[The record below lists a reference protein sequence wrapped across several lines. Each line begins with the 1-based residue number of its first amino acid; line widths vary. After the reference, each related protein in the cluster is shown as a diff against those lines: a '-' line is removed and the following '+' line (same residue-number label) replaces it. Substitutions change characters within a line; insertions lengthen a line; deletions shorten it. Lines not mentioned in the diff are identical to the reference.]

1 MLFDTSNE
9 YPLTEK
15 PGPCVGTPLTTSLP
29 GWAGTQVTSPSQ
41 AIIGIL
47 RGEGIGPE
55 IMSATV
61 EVLQAIQRASSYQFE
76 IRHGNLIGNQAQNSS
91 GKALTPE
98 IIEWVES
105 IFKDGGT
112 FLCGPA
118 GNRFVYE
125 LRAQFDFFCKLT
137 PVLPSPAL
145 SDIGVIRPQSRE
157 KIDMI
162 VVRENVS
169 GVYFG
174 KWNRTVNEMGH
185 EEVKHT
191 FRYCTDEVGR
201 IVDVGI
207 KLAQRRR
214 GQLTLVLKPDGIPGI
229 SKLWMDIFR
238 EHTHDR
244 NLTTSVLE
252 IDNASYQIVSKAQ
265 EFDVIVAPNLFGDI
279 LADNAALLL
288 GSRGLSYSG
297 NFGEDRRAAYQ
308 TGHGAAHNIAGKG
321 IANPIGQIL
330 STAFMLRESFN
341 MFDAASAIEHGIE
354 QTLASG
360 IRTPDIAAP
369 ASTVVGTQEM
379 GHHIAMMVET
389 LLGNKEP

>member
-1 MLFDTSNE
+1 MSLKAPSESTFFKHSGRQRSTH
-9 YPLTEK
+9 LTA
-15 PGPCVGTPLTTSLP
+15 SLP
-29 GWAGTQVTSPSQ
+29 GWVEKQFPNQGKLTV
-41 AIIGIL
+41 GIL

-55 IMSATV
+55 IMAATV
-61 EVLQAIQRASSYQFE
+61 EVLQAIQRVTPYEFE
-76 IRHGNLIGNQAQNSS
+76 IRYGGVRLGNQSEKSNRS
-91 GKALTPE
+91 ALTPD

-105 IFKDGGT
+105 IFKDGGA

-137 PVLPSPAL
+137 PILPSASL
-145 SDIGVIRPQSRE
+145 SDTGVIRQSSRE
-157 KIDMI
+157 NVDMI

-174 KWNRTVNEMGH
+174 EWSRKTNEAGH
-185 EEVKHT
+185 AEVRHT
-191 FRYCTDEVGR
+191 FKYAADEVRR

-207 KLAQRRR
+207 QLAQSRR
-214 GQLTLVLKPDGIPGI
+214 GILTLVVKPDGIPGV
-229 SKLWMDIFR
+229 SKLWTDIFNDGVR
-238 EHTHDR
+238 DTT
-244 NLTTSVLE
+244 LTANILE
-252 IDNASYQIVSKAQ
+252 VDNACYQIIAGAQ
-265 EFDVIVAPNLFGDI
+265 DLDVIVAPNLFGDI

-297 NFGEDRRAAYQ
+297 NFAANGKATYQ

-330 STAFMLRESFN
+330 STVFMLRESFN
-341 MFDAASAIEHGIE
+341 LFDAAAAIENAIK
-354 QTLASG
+354 QTLAVG

-369 ASTVVGTQEM
+369 GSTVVGTEEM
-379 GHHIAMMVET
+379 GHHIAKTVEAI
-389 LLGNKEP
+389 LGSH